1 MNTIFEKNK
10 LYEHLGKKLI
20 KKLKKYN
27 AFVAGG
33 AITSLFTNKDINDID
48 IYFRDEKDLINF
60 ITEIYNNNYWIVSC
74 TDKSI
79 LFQYKRED
87 HNCIDIQLIYF
98 KYFKDAY
105 EIFNT
110 FDFTVNMGAF
120 DFKTEEFVFHDDFLK
135 HNSQRILKFNDKTAF
150 PIISLLRVQ
159 KYKEKGFS
167 ISKPELLRIALTC
180 MKLKINTYDELKN
193 HLGGM
198 YGVNLDKLFEEIEGK
213 EFDLQ
218 EAIDVIANVAFSD
231 DYFVKPKERHFENLN
246 EIIEI
251 IEKER
256 FNAIKFKNTTYRILP
271 DGKLSK
277 TNNKKLANYV
287 DINDFFT
294 NKKIYKFV
302 KKDSDGALRSFYDN
316 KFIYQIN
323 EEVVA
328 NNEGWNNGALYFS
341 LSKSNIDRIN
351 YYYNDK
357 KVLIEATFKT
367 EDIVDV
373 DGDMIMVT
381 KAFITREV
389 PKEEW
394 SQWIK
399 DDE

>member
-1 MNTIFEKNK
+1 MSTIFEKNK
-10 LYEHLGKKLI
+10 LYEHLGKNLI

-33 AITSLFTNKDINDID
+33 AITSLFTNKNINDVD

-60 ITEIYNNNYWIVSC
+60 IIEIYNNNHWIVSC

-87 HNCIDIQLIYF
+87 NNHIDIQLIYF
-98 KYFKDAY
+98 KYFKDVY

-167 ISKPELLRIALTC
+167 ISKPELVRIALTC
-180 MKLKINTYDELKN
+180 MKLKISTYDDLKK

-218 EAIDVIANVAFSD
+218 EAIDIIANVAFSD
-231 DYFVKPKERHFENLN
+231 DYFVKPKERHFENLD

-251 IEKER
+251 IEKEK

-277 TNNKKLANYV
+277 TSNEKLANYV
-287 DINDFFT
+287 DINAFFK
-294 NKKIYKFV
+294 NKRIYKFV
-302 KKDSDGALRSFYDN
+302 KKYNDGILRSFYDN
-316 KFIYQIN
+316 KFIYKIN

-351 YYYNDK
+351 YYYNSK

-367 EDIVDV
+367 EDIIDV
-373 DGDMIMVT
+373 DGNTIMVT

-394 SQWIK
+394 KQWIE
-399 DDE
+399 DDK